1 MALKELP
8 GGELYEEN
16 GGSYANEATA
26 RRHEAIHRQLGV
38 RGEAAADRA
47 ELAAANAVRAF
58 DAVLAM
64 SGIGPTS
71 PVDAQTA
78 ALINQADTLT
88 HDAVRSVVEEVGAQA
103 RPLGVHAED
112 LGVKG
117 DGIADDT
124 AAFYAA
130 AAEAVKQG
138 VPLVIPAGFSIGI
151 SSYKRLPEGLTLHA
165 NGATI
170 RQLTQSTLRAP
181 VIGFGPRS
189 KVVGKLAVEA
199 AGGDFCQGVLISD
212 APDVTVDRIEVRS
225 TVPGA
230 GRSGGGGNVAT
241 RNNGLRVINSP
252 GFTANRVYVENFD
265 WAVWFEES
273 RAFEVGWLEVSTYS
287 LAVRIKGGCSQARIH
302 GGHVYKAGPNSAYLP
317 GYNGLL
323 MENQSASDDIR
334 ISNFTVDDAGEHGYR
349 VSGFTTQT
357 NIWFDH
363 CMARGS
369 GGSGFKV
376 LGGDD
381 NENGFRNRGITFNAC
396 TAIDSG
402 TINQNCCGFLIQ
414 RADDVRLIS
423 PVVKKAKQTY
433 SAVEGIRM
441 SGVSHVTVVAP
452 KIMDTHKFAI
462 HIDEACGNVQDVTFT
477 DLHVS
482 TPSGHGIYLQNPGV
496 EFRDMRF
503 KGGLVEVYAGDG
515 AGFYA
520 GRYTAPEDSGTW
532 RGMNELEV
540 TFSDSTGASRQI
552 STSSSETALG
562 SFMADITMWR
572 EAGAAA
578 SWPPF
583 SGGSM
588 ILDRRLRSRQVM
600 KGGVWVGL

>member
-1 MALKELP
+1 MAIGHTP
-8 GGELYEEN
+8 GGTGYVIPNDPNHPDVTPQDTVLIGYTNDARFREQGAKADAALQ
-16 GGSYANEATA
+16 AAEAVMGMA
-26 RRHEAIHRQLGV
+26 
-38 RGEAAADRA
+38 
-47 ELAAANAVRAF
+47 
-58 DAVLAM
+58 
-64 SGIGPTS
+64 GIGASS
-71 PVDAQTA
+71 PIDSQTA
-78 ALINQADTLT
+78 ALVRSTTTLT
-88 HDAVRSVVEEVGAQA
+88 HDAVRSVVKEVGVQA
-103 RPLGVHAED
+103 RPLGLHAED

-117 DGIADDT
+117 NGVADDT
-124 AAFYAA
+124 DAFHAA
-130 AAEAVKQG
+130 ASAAATLG
-138 VPLVIPAGFSIGI
+138 VPLVLRAGMTITI
-151 SSYKRLPEGLTLHA
+151 NSYKQLPDHLVLHT
-165 NGATI
+165 NGAVF
-170 RQLTQSTLRAP
+170 RQQTPMGRAP
-181 VIGFGPRS
+181 VIGFGNHS
-189 KVVGKLAVEA
+189 TVVGGLHVRTL
-199 AGGDFCQGVLISD
+199 GGDNCQGVHLSGADNTAID
-212 APDVTVDRIEVRS
+212 YVDVRAET
-225 TVPGA
+225 PGA
-230 GRSGGGGNVAT
+230 GKGNV
-241 RNNGLRVINSP
+241 RDNGLRIINSS
-252 GFTANRVYVENFD
+252 GVRIGRVYVEGYD
-265 WAVWFEES
+265 WAVWVEES
-273 RAFEVGWLEVSTYS
+273 PGFEFGWVEVSTYS
-287 LAVRIKGGCSQARIH
+287 LAVRIKGGCSQGRIH

-323 MENQSASDDIR
+323 MENQTDSDDIR

-349 VSGFTTQT
+349 VSGFSTQT

-369 GGSGFKV
+369 GGTGFKV

-402 TINQNCCGFLIQ
+402 TINRNCCGFLIQ

-433 SAVEGIRM
+433 SAVEGIRL
-441 SGVSHVTVVAP
+441 SGVSHVTVVSP
-452 KIMDTHKFAI
+452 KIMDTQKFAI

-477 DLHVS
+477 DTHIS

-503 KGGLVEVYAGDG
+503 KGGLVEVYDGDG

-532 RGMNELEV
+532 RGMNELEI

-552 STSSSETALG
+552 STSSSETALA
-562 SFMADITMWR
+562 SFMADLIMWR
-572 EAGAAA
+572 EAGAAS

-588 ILDRRLRSRQVM
+588 ILDRRLRTRQVM

>member
-1 MALKELP
+1 MARSTTPAGIGYKDKHDLNDKVFTPADSEFVAITVDSAVRGVHTELDRVKEL
-8 GGELYEEN
+8 
-16 GGSYANEATA
+16 
-26 RRHEAIHRQLGV
+26 
-38 RGEAAADRA
+38 A
-47 ELAAANAVRAF
+47 E
-58 DAVLAM
+58 AVLAM

-78 ALINQADTLT
+78 ALIGQAGTLT
-88 HDAVRSVVEEVGAQA
+88 RKALDAAVAAARVTPFGVRVDAYGVV
-103 RPLGVHAED
+103 
-112 LGVKG
+112 G
-117 DGIADDT
+117 DGVTDDT
-124 AAFYAA
+124 TAFHAA
-130 AAEAVKQG
+130 ASAAATFG

-151 SSYKRLPEGLTLHA
+151 SSYERLPEGLTMHT
-165 NGATI
+165 NGASFQ
-170 RQLTQSTLRAP
+170 QLTRMGRAP
-181 VIGFGPRS
+181 VVGLGPRS
-189 KVVGKLAVEA
+189 TVVGGLRVQTL
-199 AGGDFCQGVLISD
+199 GGDACQGVLIAD
-212 APDVTVDRIEVRS
+212 APDCTVDSIDVRS
-225 TVPGA
+225 ETPGA
-230 GRSGGGGNVAT
+230 GKANIRD
-241 RNNGLRVINSP
+241 NGVRVINSP
-252 GFTANRVYVENFD
+252 RFTADRVYVENYD
-265 WAVWFEES
+265 WAVWVDES
-273 RAFEVGWLEVSTYS
+273 PGFQIGWAEVSTYS
-287 LAVRIKGGCSQARIH
+287 LAVRIKGGCSQGRIH
-302 GGHVYKAGPNSAYLP
+302 GGRVYKAGPNSAYLP

-323 MENQSASDDIR
+323 MENQSASDDLR
-334 ISNFTVDDAGEHGYR
+334 ISNFTVEDAGEHGYR

-402 TINQNCCGFLIQ
+402 TINRNCCGFLIQ
-414 RADDVRLIS
+414 RADDVRLIG
-423 PVVKKAKQTY
+423 PVVKRAKQTY
-433 SAVEGIRM
+433 SAVEGIRL

-452 KIMDTHKFAI
+452 KIMDTHKYAI

-503 KGGLVEVYAGDG
+503 KGGLVEVYDGDG

-532 RGMNELEV
+532 RGMNELEI

-552 STSSSETALG
+552 STYSSETALG

-572 EAGAAA
+572 AADA
-578 SWPPF
+578 APSWPPF

-588 ILDRRLRSRQVM
+588 ILDRRLSSRQVM